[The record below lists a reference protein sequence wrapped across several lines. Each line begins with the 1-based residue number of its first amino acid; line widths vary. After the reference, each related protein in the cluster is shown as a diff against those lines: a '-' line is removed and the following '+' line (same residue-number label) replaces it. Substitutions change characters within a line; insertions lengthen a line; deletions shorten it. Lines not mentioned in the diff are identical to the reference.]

1 MKINEILSL
10 ELIRTNYE
18 AKNKDA
24 LLSSMVEWI
33 GESGKIFDIEKA
45 KQEVFHREEIMST
58 GIGKGIA
65 LPHAKTN
72 AVSNF
77 VASLCIL
84 EKPIDFDSLDNEPVN
99 IVFLMLGTPEK
110 LGEHLRILS
119 KVSRMMSNESLKK
132 QLLEAN
138 SATQVLSIFGEYE

>member
-10 ELIRTNYE
+10 ELIKTNYE
-18 AKNKDA
+18 TKNKVA
-24 LLSSMVEWI
+24 LLNSMVDWI
-33 GESGKIFDIEKA
+33 AETGKIFDIDKA

-65 LPHAKTN
+65 LPHAKTD
-72 AVSNF
+72 AVENF

-84 EKPIDFDSLDNEPVN
+84 EKPIDFDSLDNEPVS
-99 IVFLMLGTPEK
+99 IVFLMLGTPTM

-119 KVSRMMSNESLKK
+119 KVSRMMNNESLKK

-138 SATQVLSIFGEYE
+138 SAHQVLNIFEEYE